1 MFERKIAIIGCG
13 AIGSI
18 LAKSIDEGNAG
29 NTELRVLFDLQRK
42 RAEELAGEISTS
54 SRVADEIE
62 DVLDDDEVDLVV
74 EAASQ
79 EAVSEYSVDVLRSG
93 KDLII
98 LSIGA
103 FSDQK
108 LLSEVREAAEDS
120 GQFVYLPSGAILG
133 VDGIQA
139 AEIAGFEEAV
149 LTTRKSPE
157 TLSKTKFVREND
169 IDLSG
174 LTEPRVV
181 FEGPASEAVE
191 AFPESVNVA
200 ATLSLAGSGF
210 QDTRVK
216 IVADPSLDQ
225 NVHEIKVRGEAGEFT
240 TKAMNFPSPENP
252 KTSYIAALS
261 AIRTLRNLT
270 GPIWI
275 GA

>member
-1 MFERKIAIIGCG
+1 MFDRKIAIIGCG

-18 LAKSIDEGNAG
+18 LAKSIDQGRAG
-29 NTELRVLFDLQRK
+29 NTELRVLFDLQRE
-42 RAEELAGEISTS
+42 RAEELADELSTTPV
-54 SRVADEIE
+54 VADEIK
-62 DVLDDDEVDLVV
+62 DVLDDEEVDLVV

-79 EAVSEYSVDVLRSG
+79 GAVSEYSVDALKSG

-103 FSDQK
+103 FSDEK
-108 LLSEVREAAEDS
+108 LLRQVRDAAESS
-120 GQFVYLPSGAILG
+120 GHYIYLPSGAILG

-149 LTTRKSPE
+149 LTTRKPPE
-157 TLSKTKFVREND
+157 TLSKTKFVQEND

-174 LTEPRVV
+174 LTEPRAV

-200 ATLSLAGSGF
+200 ATLSLAGAGF
-210 QDTRVK
+210 QDTHVR
-216 IVADPSLDQ
+216 IVADPSLNQ
-225 NVHEIKVRGEAGEFT
+225 NVHEIKVKGEAGEFT
-240 TKAMNFPSPENP
+240 TRARNFPSPENP

-261 AIRTLRNLT
+261 AMRTLRNLT
-270 GPIWI
+270 EPIWI